1 VSGGAA
7 RDHILP
13 ESRSNA
19 TRRGTSPRPT
29 QNAGRRANPGA
40 PAPATGGR
48 VSAVHLERMF
58 RPRSV
63 AVVGANNKPRR
74 VGGVIMRNLLA
85 GGFDGPIMPVNPRH
99 DAVAGVLTYP
109 DVSSLPRVPDLAIL
123 CTPPDTIPDLVDE
136 LGARGSRAVVV
147 VARGLG
153 TLRGPDGR
161 TIEERTL
168 LTARQHGVRVLGGGT
183 LGILSPNIGLNAS
196 FSRVAALP
204 GNIGFVSQSDAVGTL
219 LLDWAHPRRVGFS
232 HFVSLGDAADVGFGE
247 VLDFLGSDPETRAI
261 LLYVESLRDRRTF
274 MAAARGAA
282 RNKPVLAIKAG
293 RRAAQ
298 GAPPSV
304 LSADTLS
311 LVEPDDV
318 FDAALRRAG
327 IVRVRDIGELFDAV
341 QTLAHARPLSGERLG
356 VVSNGGGV
364 GLIVAD
370 ELDAGGLRVSGLSPG
385 LVSRLRPVM
394 PPGWNGL
401 NPLDILVDAP
411 AERYA
416 AVLEILLA
424 SKELDAVLAIHTP
437 STLASSTEVAGAVI
451 RTLAAHPG
459 NVLASFGGG
468 ESVAPARKLLVE
480 AGVPLYDTP
489 AEAARAFCTIVSH
502 RRGSEALIQTP
513 PSVPAEF
520 RVDREAARSI
530 IRAALDAGRDFLR
543 VMETVGVLAAYGIAV
558 GEIQVVETPEQA
570 GRVARALGFPVEIAI
585 RSPEIRRKREVGGV
599 ARSLE
604 SAEAVEEAARS
615 MVARVA
621 EWRPDAH
628 VTGFSVQR
636 VAPRRFAR
644 ELFVGAA
651 VDPLFGPV
659 ILFGE
664 GRDTEL
670 LRDFAVALPPLNLPL
685 ARELVARTRV
695 AALLEASPSRPA
707 ADVDAICLTLMKI
720 SQLVADHPEIV
731 EIDVNPLLADERGVL
746 AVGGYMA
753 IAPATTTGAERL
765 AIRPYPE
772 GLEEVVTLKDG
783 TEVTLRP
790 VRPEDEPAHSDFI
803 TRLSP
808 EDSRFRFF
816 HTVRSMP
823 HTQLARLTQVDY
835 DREMAFVAT
844 RPTRA
849 GASET
854 IGVVRTVADA
864 DNETAELSIVV
875 RSDLK
880 RRGLGTHLLRKAIAY
895 CQSRGTKTLAGD
907 VLAENESMLE
917 LTKRFA
923 EFTLAESDE
932 QGIVRISHPL

>member
-1 VSGGAA
+1 MQTGCGP
-7 RDHILP
+7 IL
-13 ESRSNA
+13 A
-19 TRRGTSPRPT
+19 G
-29 QNAGRRANPGA
+29 NAGRRAPPGR
-40 PAPATGGR
+40 GGAGDEGR
-48 VSAVHLERMF
+48 MSTIHLQRLF

-74 VGGVIMRNLLA
+74 VGGVILRNLLA
-85 GGFDGPIMPVNPRH
+85 GGFEGPIMPVNPRYE
-99 DAVAGVLTYP
+99 AVAGVLTYP
-109 DVSSLPRVPDLAIL
+109 DVSSLPRVPDLGIL
-123 CTPPDTIPDLVDE
+123 CTPPETIPDLVDE
-136 LGARGSRAVVV
+136 LGARGTKAVVV

-153 TLRGPDGR
+153 ALRGADGR
-161 TIEERTL
+161 TLEERTL
-168 LTARQHGVRVLGGGT
+168 LTARQHGMRVLGGGT
-183 LGILSPNIGLNAS
+183 LGFLSPHIGLNAS
-196 FSRVAALP
+196 FSRVGALP
-204 GNIGFVSQSDAVGTL
+204 GHIAFVSQSDAVGSL

-232 HFVSLGDAADVGFGE
+232 HFVSLGDASDVGFGE

-261 LLYVESLRDRRTF
+261 LLYIESMRDRGSF

-293 RRAAQ
+293 RRAPRV
-298 GAPPSV
+298 GGPSA

-311 LVEPDDV
+311 LVERDDV

-327 IVRVRDIGELFDAV
+327 IVRVDDIGELFDAV
-341 QTLAHARPLSGERLG
+341 ETLAHARPLSGERLA

-364 GLIVAD
+364 GLLVAD
-370 ELDAGGLRVSGLSPG
+370 ALDAGGLHVSVPSPG
-385 LVSRLRPVM
+385 LAERLRAVM
-394 PPGWNGL
+394 PPGWGGET
-401 NPLDILVDAP
+401 PLDILVDAP

-416 AVLEILLA
+416 AVLERLLD
-424 SKELDAVLAIHTP
+424 SREFDAVLVIHTP
-437 STLASSTEVAGAVI
+437 STLASSTEVARALVQ
-451 RTLAAHPG
+451 TLAAHPG
-459 NVLASFGGG
+459 NVLASLGGG
-468 ESVAPARKLLVE
+468 ADVAPARQLLVD

-489 AEAARAFCTIVSH
+489 AEAARAFRTIVSH
-502 RRGSEALIQTP
+502 RRGFEALIQTP
-513 PSVPAEF
+513 PSTPAEF
-520 RVDREAARSI
+520 RVDRAAAARI
-530 IRAALDAGRDFLR
+530 LRAALAEGRDFLK
-543 VMETVGVLAAYGIAV
+543 VVETVGVLAAYDIPFGD
-558 GEIQVVETPEQA
+558 IQVVETPEQA
-570 GRVARALGFPVEIAI
+570 GRVARALGFPVEVAI
-585 RSPEIRRKREVGGV
+585 RSPQIRRKREVGGI

-604 SAEAVEEAARS
+604 SAEVVEEAARS
-615 MVARVA
+615 MVARLA
-621 EWRPDAH
+621 EWRPDAV

-636 VAPRRFAR
+636 VPKRRYAR

-670 LRDFAVALPPLNLPL
+670 VRDFAVALPPLNLPL

-695 AALLEASPSRPA
+695 AALLEASPNRPA
-707 ADVDAICLTLMKI
+707 ADLDAICLTLMKI

-772 GLEEVVTLKDG
+772 GLEEIVRLKDG
-783 TEVTLRP
+783 CEVTLRP
-790 VRPEDEPAHSDFI
+790 VRPEDERAHSEFI

-808 EDSRFRFF
+808 EDSHFRFF

-823 HTQLARLTQVDY
+823 HSQLARLTQIDY

-844 RPTRA
+844 RRTPTGDA
-849 GASET
+849 ET

-880 RRGLGTHLLRKAIAY
+880 RRGLGTHLMRKAIEY
-895 CQSRGTKTLAGD
+895 CQMRGTREIVGH

-923 EFTLAESDE
+923 HFTLSESDE
-932 QGIVRISHPL
+932 QGVVRISHTL

>member
-1 VSGGAA
+1 M
-7 RDHILP
+7 
-13 ESRSNA
+13 
-19 TRRGTSPRPT
+19 
-29 QNAGRRANPGA
+29 
-40 PAPATGGR
+40 
-48 VSAVHLERMF
+48 SAVHLERMF

-63 AVVGANNKPRR
+63 AVVGANNKPGR

-85 GGFDGPIMPVNPRH
+85 GGFEGPIMPVNPRY

-123 CTPPDTIPDLVDE
+123 CTPPDTVPDLVDE
-136 LGARGSRAVVV
+136 LGARGTRAIMV

-161 TIEERTL
+161 TLAERAL
-168 LTARQHGVRVLGGGT
+168 FTARQHHVRLLGGGT

-247 VLDFLGSDPETRAI
+247 VLDFLGSDPGTRAI
-261 LLYVESLRDRRTF
+261 LVYVESLRDRRSF

-293 RRAAQ
+293 RRAPRA
-298 GAPPSV
+298 APSP

-341 QTLAHARPLSGERLG
+341 QTLAHARPLAGERLA

-364 GLIVAD
+364 GHIVAD
-370 ELDAGGLRVSGLSPG
+370 ELDEGGLRVTGLSPA
-385 LVSRLRPVM
+385 LASRLRAVM
-394 PPGWNGL
+394 PAGWDGQ

-411 AERYA
+411 GERWA
-416 AVLEILLA
+416 RVLELLLA
-424 SKELDAVLAIHTP
+424 SREFDAVLAVHTP
-437 STLASSTEVAGAVI
+437 STLADSTAVGRAI
-451 RTLAAHPG
+451 LETLERHPG
-459 NVLASFGGG
+459 NVLASFGVGAD
-468 ESVAPARKLLVE
+468 VAPARQLLLD

-489 AEAARAFCTIVSH
+489 AEAARAFRTMVSH
-502 RRGSEALIQTP
+502 RRGFEALLQTP
-513 PSVPAEF
+513 PSLPAEF
-520 RVDREAARSI
+520 RTNREAARKVL
-530 IRAALDAGRDFLR
+530 RGALDEGRDFLR
-543 VMETVGVLAAYGIAV
+543 ISETAAVLAAYDVPV
-558 GEIQVVETPEQA
+558 GDLQLAETPEQA
-570 GRVARALGFPVEIAI
+570 GRVARTLGFPVDVAI
-585 RSPEIRRKREVGGV
+585 RSPQVRRKREVGGI
-599 ARSLE
+599 ARGLQ
-604 SAEAVEEAARS
+604 SAEAVEDAARS
-615 MVARVA
+615 MIARVA

-636 VAPRRFAR
+636 VPPRRFAR
-644 ELFVGAA
+644 ELFIGAA
-651 VDPLFGPV
+651 VDPIFGPV

-670 LRDFAVALPPLNLPL
+670 LRDVAVALPPLNLPL

-695 AALLEASPSRPA
+695 AALLEASANWPA
-707 ADVDAICLTLMKI
+707 ADLDAICLTLMKV

-746 AVGGYMA
+746 AIGGYMA
-753 IAPATTTGAERL
+753 VAPAAVSGPERL

-772 GLEEVVTLKDG
+772 GLEELVKLKDG
-783 TEVTLRP
+783 SEVTLRP
-790 VRPEDEPAHSDFI
+790 VRPEDEPTHSEFI

-808 EDSRFRFF
+808 EDSHFRFF

-823 HTQLARLTQVDY
+823 HTQLARLTQIDY

-844 RPTRA
+844 RRRP
-849 GASET
+849 GGDPET

-880 RRGLGTHLLRKAIAY
+880 RLGLGSVLLRKAIEY
-895 CQSRGTKTLAGD
+895 CRSRGTRELAGD
-907 VLAENESMLE
+907 VLAENESMLA
-917 LTKRFA
+917 LTRRFPG
-923 EFTLAESDE
+923 FRVSPSDE

>member
-1 VSGGAA
+1 MS
-7 RDHILP
+7 
-13 ESRSNA
+13 
-19 TRRGTSPRPT
+19 T
-29 QNAGRRANPGA
+29 
-40 PAPATGGR
+40 
-48 VSAVHLERMF
+48 VHLERIF

-63 AVVGANNKPRR
+63 AVVGANNRPQR
-74 VGGVIMRNLLA
+74 VGNVIMRNLLA
-85 GGFDGPIMPVNPRH
+85 GGFDGPIMPVNPRY

-109 DVSSLPRVPDLAIL
+109 DVASLPRTPDLAIL

-136 LGARGSRAVVV
+136 LGAVGTRAVMV

-168 LTARQHGVRVLGGGT
+168 LTARQHGIRIVGGGT

-196 FSRVAALP
+196 FARVPALP
-204 GNIGFVSQSDAVGTL
+204 GNLGFVSQSDAVGTL

-247 VLDFLGSDPETRAI
+247 VLDYLGSDPDTRAI
-261 LLYVESLRDRRTF
+261 LLYVESLRERRSF

-293 RRAAQ
+293 RGAARI
-298 GAPPSV
+298 GAPSAI
-304 LSADTLS
+304 SADTLS

-341 QTLAHARPLSGERLG
+341 QTLAHARPLSGERLA

-370 ELDAGGLRVSGLSPG
+370 ELDAGGLGVAGLSPA

-394 PPGWNGL
+394 PPGWDGRD
-401 NPLDILVDAP
+401 PLDILVDAP
-411 AERYA
+411 ADRYA
-416 AVLEILLA
+416 AVLEVLLD
-424 SKELDAVLAIHTP
+424 SKEFDAVLAIHTP
-437 STLASSTEVAGAVI
+437 STLASSTEIARAVI
-451 RTLAAHPG
+451 RTIAARG
-459 NVLASFGGG
+459 GSVLASFGGG
-468 ESVAPARKLLVE
+468 ESVAPARQLLVD
-480 AGVPLYDTP
+480 AGVPLFDTP
-489 AEAARAFCTIVSH
+489 AEAARAFRTMVSH
-502 RRGSEALIQTP
+502 RRSSEALIQIP

-520 RVDREAARSI
+520 RVDRESARQI
-530 IRAALDAGRDFLR
+530 IHAALDEGRDFLK
-543 VMETVGVLAAYGIAV
+543 VMETVGVLRAYDIPV
-558 GEIQVVETPEQA
+558 CEIQVVETPEQA
-570 GRVARALGFPVEIAI
+570 GRVARTLGFPVDLAI
-585 RSPEIRRKREVGGV
+585 RSPQIRRKREVGGT

-628 VTGFSVQR
+628 VTGFAVQR
-636 VAPRRFAR
+636 VQPRRYAR

-659 ILFGE
+659 MLFGE

-670 LRDFAVALPPLNLPL
+670 LRDFAVGLPPLNLHL
-685 ARELVARTRV
+685 ARELVSRTRV
-695 AALLEASPSRPA
+695 AALLEASPNRPA
-707 ADVDAICLTLMKI
+707 ADVDAICLTLMKL
-720 SQLVADHPEIV
+720 SQLVADVPEIV

-753 IAPATTTGAERL
+753 VARAAGRGAERL
-765 AIRPYPE
+765 AIQPYPE
-772 GLEEVVTLKDG
+772 GLEETVTLKDG
-783 TEVTLRP
+783 TAVTLRP
-790 VRPEDEPAHSDFI
+790 VRPEDEPAHSEFI

-816 HTVRSMP
+816 HYVRSMP
-823 HTQLARLTQVDY
+823 HTQLARLTQIDY

-844 RPTRA
+844 RRGPE
-849 GASET
+849 GEET
-854 IGVVRTVADA
+854 IGVVRTVADPE
-864 DNETAELSIVV
+864 NETAELSIVV

-880 RRGLGTHLLRKAIAY
+880 RRGLGSHLLRKAIEY
-895 CQSRGTKTLAGD
+895 CRSRGTKELAGD
-907 VLAENESMLE
+907 VLEGNDAMLE
-917 LTKRFA
+917 LTKRFKG
-923 EFTLAESDE
+923 FTLSGADE
-932 QGIVRISHPL
+932 EGIVRISQKL

>member
-1 VSGGAA
+1 M
-7 RDHILP
+7 
-13 ESRSNA
+13 
-19 TRRGTSPRPT
+19 
-29 QNAGRRANPGA
+29 
-40 PAPATGGR
+40 
-48 VSAVHLERMF
+48 SAVHLERMF
-58 RPRSV
+58 RPRSI
-63 AVVGANNKPRR
+63 AVVGANNRPHR

-85 GGFDGPIMPVNPRH
+85 GGFEGPIMPVNPRY

-109 DVSSLPRVPDLAIL
+109 DVFSLPRVPDLAIL

-136 LGARGSRAVVV
+136 LGARGTKAVMV

-161 TIEERTL
+161 TLEERTL
-168 LTARQHGVRVLGGGT
+168 ATARQHGMRILGGGT
-183 LGILSPNIGLNAS
+183 LGILSPHIGLNAS
-196 FSRVAALP
+196 FSRASALP
-204 GNIGFVSQSDAVGTL
+204 GHIGFVSQSDAVGTL

-247 VLDFLGSDPETRAI
+247 ALDFLGSDADTRAI
-261 LLYVESLRDRRTF
+261 LLYVESLRDRRSF

-293 RRAAQ
+293 RRAAP
-298 GAPPSV
+298 GAAPRA

-327 IVRVRDIGELFDAV
+327 IVRVRDVGELFDAV
-341 QTLAHARPLSGERLG
+341 QTLAHARPLSGERLA

-364 GLIVAD
+364 GLIVTD
-370 ELDAGGLRVSGLSPG
+370 ELDAGGLRVAGLSPA
-385 LVSRLRPVM
+385 LESRLRAVM
-394 PPGWNGL
+394 PAGWSGQ
-401 NPLDILVDAP
+401 NPLDVLVDAP
-411 AERYA
+411 PERYA
-416 AVLEILLA
+416 EVLALLLD
-424 SKELDAVLAIHTP
+424 SKELDAVLVVHTP
-437 STLASSTEVAGAVI
+437 STLASSTDVARAVVE
-451 RTLAAHPG
+451 TLAAHPG
-459 NVLASFGGG
+459 NLLASFGGD
-468 ESVAPARKLLVE
+468 VAPARQLLVD

-489 AEAARAFCTIVSH
+489 AEAARAFRTIVSH
-502 RRGSEALIQTP
+502 RRGFEALIQTP

-520 RVDREAARSI
+520 RVDREAARGVL
-530 IRAALDAGRDFLR
+530 RAALDDGRDFLK
-543 VMETVGVLAAYGIAV
+543 VAETVAVLAAYDIPV

-570 GRVARALGFPVEIAI
+570 GRVARTLGFPVDIAV
-585 RSPEIRRKREVGGV
+585 RSPRIRRKREVGGV
-599 ARSLE
+599 ARSLT
-604 SAEAVEEAARS
+604 SAEAVEEAARG
-615 MVARVA
+615 MVARIA
-621 EWRPDAH
+621 EWRPDAN

-636 VAPRRFAR
+636 VPARRYAR

-695 AALLEASPSRPA
+695 AALLEASPNRPA
-707 ADVDAICLTLMKI
+707 ADVDAICLTLMKV
-720 SQLVADHPEIV
+720 SQLMADHPEIV

-753 IAPATTTGAERL
+753 IAPPTGAGAERL

-772 GLEEVVTLKDG
+772 GLQEVVRLKDG
-783 TEVTLRP
+783 SEVTLRP
-790 VRPEDEPAHSDFI
+790 VRPEDEPAHSEFVA
-803 TRLSP
+803 RLSP

-816 HTVRSMP
+816 HTIRSMP

-835 DREMAFVAT
+835 DREMAFIAT
-844 RPTRA
+844 RRTPDGRA
-849 GASET
+849 QT

-864 DNETAELSIVV
+864 ENETAELSIVV

-895 CQSRGTKTLAGD
+895 CRSRGTKELAGD

-917 LTKRFA
+917 LTRRFA
-923 EFTLAESDE
+923 HFNLSESDE
-932 QGIVRISHPL
+932 QGIVRISYPL

>member
-1 VSGGAA
+1 M
-7 RDHILP
+7 
-13 ESRSNA
+13 
-19 TRRGTSPRPT
+19 
-29 QNAGRRANPGA
+29 
-40 PAPATGGR
+40 
-48 VSAVHLERMF
+48 SAVSLERMF

-63 AVVGANNKPRR
+63 AVVGANNKPGR
-74 VGGVIMRNLLA
+74 VGGVILRNLLA
-85 GGFDGPIMPVNPRH
+85 GGFEGPIMPVNPRY

-109 DVSSLPRVPDLAIL
+109 DVTSLPRAPDLAIL
-123 CTPPDTIPDLVDE
+123 CTPPETIPDLVDE
-136 LGARGSRAVVV
+136 LGARGTKAVVV

-153 TLRGPDGR
+153 TLRGPDD
-161 TIEERTL
+161 RTL
-168 LTARQHGVRVLGGGT
+168 EARTLATARLHGMRLLGGGT
-183 LGILSPNIGLNAS
+183 LGILSPHIGLNAS

-232 HFVSLGDAADVGFGE
+232 HFVSLGDASDVGFGE
-247 VLDFLGSDPETRAI
+247 VLDFLGSDPDTRAI
-261 LLYVESLRDRRTF
+261 LVYIESLRERRTF

-282 RNKPVLAIKAG
+282 RNKPVLAVKAG
-293 RRAAQ
+293 RRAAP
-298 GAPPSV
+298 GDAPCV
-304 LSADTLS
+304 LSGDTLS

-327 IVRVRDIGELFDAV
+327 VVRVRDVGELFDAV
-341 QTLAHARPLSGERLG
+341 QTLAHARPLSGERLA

-364 GLIVAD
+364 GLIVTD
-370 ELDAGGLRVSGLSPG
+370 ELDAGGLRVAGLSPA

-394 PPGWNGL
+394 PAGWKGQ

-411 AERYA
+411 GERYA
-416 AVLEILLA
+416 AVLEVLLD
-424 SKELDAVLAIHTP
+424 SKEFDAVLAIHTP
-437 STLASSTEVAGAVI
+437 TTLASSAEIARAVLRAI
-451 RTLAAHPG
+451 AAHPG

-468 ESVAPARKLLVE
+468 GDVAPARQLLVE

-489 AEAARAFCTIVSH
+489 AEAARAFRTIVSH
-502 RRGSEALIQTP
+502 RRGFEALIQTP
-513 PSVPAEF
+513 PSVPTEF
-520 RVDREAARSI
+520 GADREAVRQL
-530 IRAALDAGRDFLR
+530 IRGALADGRDFLK
-543 VMETVGVLAAYGIAV
+543 VAETVSVLAAYDIPVA
-558 GEIQVVETPEQA
+558 EIEIVETPDQA
-570 GRVARALGFPVEIAI
+570 GRVARSLGFPVDVAI
-585 RSPEIRRKREVGGV
+585 RSPQIRRKREVGGI

-615 MVARVA
+615 MVVRVA
-621 EWRPDAH
+621 EWRPDAR

-636 VAPRRFAR
+636 VPARRYAR

-670 LRDFAVALPPLNLPL
+670 LRDFAVGLPPLNLPL

-695 AALLEASPSRPA
+695 AALLDSSPNRPA
-707 ADVDAICLTLMKI
+707 ADLDAICLTLMKI

-731 EIDVNPLLADERGVL
+731 EIDVNPLLADDRGVL

-753 IAPATTTGAERL
+753 IAPAATVGPARL

-790 VRPEDEPAHSDFI
+790 VRPEDEAAHSEFI

-808 EDSRFRFF
+808 EDSHFRFF

-823 HTQLARLTQVDY
+823 HTQLARLTQIDY
-835 DREMAFVAT
+835 DREMAFIAT
-844 RPTRA
+844 RRGPS
-849 GASET
+849 GAPET

-864 DNETAELSIVV
+864 ENETAELSIVV

-880 RRGLGTHLLRKAIAY
+880 RRGLGKQLMRKAIDH
-895 CQSRGTKTLAGD
+895 CRSRGTKEIAGD
-907 VLAENESMLE
+907 VLAANDSMLE
-917 LTKRFA
+917 LTRRFA
-923 EFTLAESDE
+923 GFRLSEPDE
-932 QGIVRISHPL
+932 QGIVRISQRL

>member
-1 VSGGAA
+1 MTV
-7 RDHILP
+7 R
-13 ESRSNA
+13 
-19 TRRGTSPRPT
+19 
-29 QNAGRRANPGA
+29 
-40 PAPATGGR
+40 
-48 VSAVHLERMF
+48 LERMF

-63 AVVGANNKPRR
+63 AVVGANNRPHR
-74 VGGVIMRNLLA
+74 VGNVVMRNLLA
-85 GGFDGPIMPVNPRH
+85 GGFEGPIMPVNPRS

-109 DVSSLPRVPDLAIL
+109 DVASLPRTPDLAIL

-136 LGARGSRAVVV
+136 LGARGTRAVMV

-161 TIEERTL
+161 TLEERTL
-168 LTARQHGVRVLGGGT
+168 FTARQHGMRVLGGGT
-183 LGILSPNIGLNAS
+183 LGILSPHIGLNAS
-196 FSRVAALP
+196 FSRVTALP
-204 GNIGFVSQSDAVGTL
+204 GNLGFVSQSDAVGTL

-261 LLYVESLRDRRTF
+261 LLYVESLRECRSF

-293 RRAAQ
+293 RRAAR
-298 GAPPSV
+298 GGEPCAI
-304 LSADTLS
+304 SADTLS

-341 QTLAHARPLSGERLG
+341 QTLAHARPLSGERLA

-370 ELDAGGLRVSGLSPG
+370 ELDAGGLRVAALSPAV
-385 LVSRLRPVM
+385 VSRLRPVM
-394 PPGWNGL
+394 PAGWDGR

-411 AERYA
+411 PDRYA
-416 AVLEILLA
+416 AVLEVLLD

-437 STLASSTEVAGAVI
+437 STLASSTDVARAVV
-451 RTLAAHPG
+451 RTIAAHGG

-468 ESVAPARKLLVE
+468 ETVAPARQLLVD
-480 AGVPLYDTP
+480 AGVPLFDTP
-489 AEAARAFCTIVSH
+489 ADAARAFRTIVSH
-502 RRGSEALIQTP
+502 RRSSEALIQIP
-513 PSVPAEF
+513 PSVPVEF
-520 RVDREAARSI
+520 RVDRVRAR
-530 IRAALDAGRDFLR
+530 RVVQAALDEGRDFLR
-543 VMETVGVLAAYGIAV
+543 IMETVEVLAAYGIPV
-558 GEIQVVETPEQA
+558 GEIQVAETPEQA
-570 GRVARALGFPVEIAI
+570 GRVARALGFPVDVAI
-585 RSPEIRRKREVGGV
+585 RSPEIRRKREVGGI
-599 ARSLE
+599 ARSLA
-604 SAEAVEEAARS
+604 SVEAVEEAARS

-636 VAPRRFAR
+636 VQPRRFAR

-670 LRDFAVALPPLNLPL
+670 LRDFSVALPPLNLAL
-685 ARELVARTRV
+685 ARELVSRTRV

-707 ADVDAICLTLMKI
+707 ADVDAIHLTLMKV
-720 SQLVADHPEIV
+720 SQLIVDLPELV
-731 EIDVNPLLADERGVL
+731 EIDVNPLLADERGVV
-746 AVGGYMA
+746 AVGGFMA
-753 IAPATTTGAERL
+753 VGRATGSGADRL
-765 AIRPYPE
+765 AIKPYPE
-772 GLEEVVTLKDG
+772 GLEETVTLKDG
-783 TEVTLRP
+783 AEVTLRP

-803 TRLSP
+803 SRLSP
-808 EDSRFRFF
+808 EDSHFRFF
-816 HTVRSMP
+816 HYVRSMP
-823 HTQLARLTQVDY
+823 RSQLARLTQIDY

-844 RPTRA
+844 RRGPDGRA
-849 GASET
+849 ET
-854 IGVVRTVADA
+854 IGAVRTVADPE
-864 DNETAELSIVV
+864 NEMAELSIVV

-880 RRGLGTHLLRKAIAY
+880 RRGLGTHLLRKAIDY
-895 CQSRGTKTLAGD
+895 CRGRGTKELAGD
-907 VLAENESMLE
+907 VLAGNESMLE
-917 LTKRFA
+917 LARRFA
-923 EFTLAESDE
+923 GFSVSDSDQE
-932 QGIVRISHPL
+932 GIVRISHPL

>member
-1 VSGGAA
+1 M
-7 RDHILP
+7 
-13 ESRSNA
+13 
-19 TRRGTSPRPT
+19 
-29 QNAGRRANPGA
+29 
-40 PAPATGGR
+40 
-48 VSAVHLERMF
+48 SAVHLERMF

-63 AVVGANNKPRR
+63 AVVGANNKPHR
-74 VGGVIMRNLLA
+74 VGGVILRNLLA
-85 GGFDGPIMPVNPRH
+85 GGFEGPIMPVNPRY

-136 LGARGSRAVVV
+136 LGARGTKAVVV

-153 TLRGPDGR
+153 ALRGPDGR
-161 TIEERTL
+161 TLEERTL
-168 LTARQHGVRVLGGGT
+168 LTARAHGVRLLGGGT
-183 LGILSPNIGLNAS
+183 LGILSPNVGLNAS
-196 FSRVAALP
+196 FSRGAALP

-219 LLDWAHPRRVGFS
+219 LLDWARPRRVGFS

-247 VLDFLGSDPETRAI
+247 VLDFLGSDPDTRAI
-261 LLYVESLRDRRTF
+261 LVYVESLRDRRSF

-293 RRAAQ
+293 RRADPG
-298 GAPPSV
+298 GAPPA

-327 IVRVRDIGELFDAV
+327 VVRVRDVGELFDAV
-341 QTLAHARPLSGERLG
+341 QTLAHARPLSGERLA

-370 ELDAGGLRVSGLSPG
+370 ELDAGGLRVGALSPA
-385 LVSRLRPVM
+385 LAARLRKVM
-394 PPGWNGL
+394 PASWDGRH
-401 NPLDILVDAP
+401 PLDILVDAP
-411 AERYA
+411 AERWS
-416 AVLEILLA
+416 AVLELLLA
-424 SKELDAVLAIHTP
+424 SKELDAILAIQTP
-437 STLASSTEVAGAVI
+437 STLASSADAAKAI
-451 RTLAAHPG
+451 LRTLAAHPG
-459 NVLASFGGG
+459 NLLVSLGGAGG
-468 ESVAPARKLLVE
+468 EGDVAAARQLLVD

-489 AEAARAFCTIVSH
+489 AEAARAFRTMVSH
-502 RRGSEALIQTP
+502 RRGLEALLQTP
-513 PSVPAEF
+513 PSVPSEF
-520 RVDREAARSI
+520 RVDREAARRI
-530 IRAALDAGRDFLR
+530 VAAALAEGRDFLKIA
-543 VMETVGVLAAYGIAV
+543 ETVGVLAAYGIPV

-570 GRVARALGFPVEIAI
+570 GRVARSLGFPVDVAV
-585 RSPEIRRKREVGGV
+585 RSPQIRRKREVGGI
-599 ARSLE
+599 ARGLE
-604 SAEAVEEAARS
+604 SAEAVEEAARA

-636 VAPRRFAR
+636 VPPRRYAR

-670 LRDFAVALPPLNLPL
+670 LRDFAVGLPPLNLPL

-695 AALLEASPSRPA
+695 AALLEASPNRPA

-753 IAPATTTGAERL
+753 IAPPTAAGAERL

-772 GLEEVVTLKDG
+772 GLEETVTLKDG
-783 TEVTLRP
+783 SEVMLRP
-790 VRPEDEPAHSDFI
+790 VRPEDEPAHSDFV

-835 DREMAFVAT
+835 DREMAFIAT
-844 RPTRA
+844 RPGPDGRA
-849 GASET
+849 ET

-864 DNETAELSIVV
+864 ENETAELSIVV

-880 RRGLGTHLLRKAIAY
+880 RRGLGTHLLRKAIEY
-895 CQSRGTKTLAGD
+895 CRSRGTKEIAGD
-907 VLAENESMLE
+907 VLHENESMLE
-917 LTKRFA
+917 LTRRFA
-923 EFTLAESDE
+923 QFNLSESDE
-932 QGIVRISHPL
+932 QGIVRISYRL